1 MTIDRRA
8 FIGRAAA
15 AAAAGSCLT
24 SLTPLTSLTGLTRD
38 APALRAQTDD
48 SRLEILIDEPI
59 GTIAPDIYGHFVEH
73 LGGVVYDGI
82 WVGEGSKVPNVDGI
96 RKALVDELR
105 KIKPPV
111 VRWPGGCF
119 ADSYDWRDGIG
130 APDKRPRRTDFWA
143 DTRPSLNRTATPG
156 AQRFDPNRFGTNEF
170 IRFCRLTGAAPY
182 IAANVRSLPAKDFYQ
197 WVEYCNAPAGATTMS
212 ELRAA
217 AGDREPFGVRYW
229 GVGNEPWG
237 CGGNFT
243 PEEYATEFRRY
254 TAWVPKYGVDL
265 KYIAAGPNGGDREW
279 TTRFFRT
286 LTARGPGALNAV
298 FGWALHYY
306 CGSTGDR
313 NAIQFT
319 TDDWYDLLTRADRM
333 ESLVTQHW
341 SAMAES
347 DPSHKVKLIVDEW
360 GAWHAGSADMPA
372 NYLWAYP
379 GSLRDAL
386 VAALTLDTFNR
397 HADKI
402 VMANVAQLIN
412 TIHSLFIAHEDKFAV
427 TPNFHVFA
435 MYAAHQGGQSVRTVF
450 SSPSIAFARDG
461 RAQALWGLGGSA
473 SLREKELTVTV
484 VNPHATDARAC
495 AIATKGAV
503 VKEGRATVLSST
515 DLRAH
520 NSFEHPSALAPRD
533 TAVTPRA
540 GSLVHTFPPASVT
553 RLQLSLA

>member
-1 MTIDRRA
+1 MASALLAR
-8 FIGRAAA
+8 
-15 AAAAGSCLT
+15 S
-24 SLTPLTSLTGLTRD
+24 
-38 APALRAQTDD
+38 APPLRAQSGD
-48 SRLEILIDEPI
+48 SRLEVLVDEPI
-59 GTIAPDIYGHFVEH
+59 GTIAPEIYGHFVEH
-73 LGGVVYDGI
+73 LGGVVYDGV
-82 WVGEGSKVPNVDGI
+82 WVGEGSKIANVDGI

-105 KIKPPV
+105 KIKPAV
-111 VRWPGGCF
+111 IRWPGGCF
-119 ADSYDWRDGIG
+119 ADSYDWRDGVG
-130 APDKRPRRTDFWA
+130 APDNRPRRTDFWA
-143 DTRPSLNRTATPG
+143 DTQPAQNRPATAGP
-156 AQRFDPNRFGTNEF
+156 QRFDPNRFGTNEF

-182 IAANVRSLPAKDFYQ
+182 LAANVRSLPARDLYQ
-197 WVEYCNAPAGATTMS
+197 WIEYCNAPAGATTMAD
-212 ELRAA
+212 LRAA
-217 AGDREPFGVRYW
+217 RGDREPFGVSYW

-254 TAWVPKYGVDL
+254 TAWVPKYGVPI
-265 KYIAAGPNGGDREW
+265 KFIAAGPNGGDREW

-286 LTARGPGALNAV
+286 LTARSARALNDV

-319 TDDWYDLLTRADRM
+319 TDDWYDLLSRADRM

-347 DPSHKVKLIVDEW
+347 DPMHKVKLIVDEW

-402 VMANVAQLIN
+402 AMANVAQLIN
-412 TIHSLFIAHEDKFAV
+412 TIHSLFVAHEDRFTV

-435 MYAAHQGGQSVRTVF
+435 MYAVHQGGRALRTVF
-450 SSPSIAFARDG
+450 SAPTLAFTRDG
-461 RAQALWGLGGSA
+461 RSQTLWGLGGSA
-473 SLREKELTVTV
+473 SLRDKDLTVTV
-484 VNPHATDARAC
+484 VNPHATDRREC
-495 AIATKGAV
+495 VIALRGATIR
-503 VKEGRATVLSST
+503 EGRGTVLSST

-520 NSFEHPSALAPRD
+520 NSFEQPDALVPHDAPVRRSA
-533 TAVTPRA
+533 A

-553 RLQLSLA
+553 RLQLTLA